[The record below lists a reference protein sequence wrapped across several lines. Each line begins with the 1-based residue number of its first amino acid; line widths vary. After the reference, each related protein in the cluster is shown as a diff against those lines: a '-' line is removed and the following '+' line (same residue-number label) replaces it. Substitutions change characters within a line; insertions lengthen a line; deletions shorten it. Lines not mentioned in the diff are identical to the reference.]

1 MLREADASGRSDP
14 LVAFEKILRKK
25 DETLPAAVPPVV
37 LRAAELPPA
46 EAGRGD
52 KVVGSEGE
60 AAATAA
66 VDEEDTEGK
75 ETGTAGVESMGEAA
89 VAEVSD

>member
-1 MLREADASGRSDP
+1 VLREADASDRSDP

-37 LRAAELPPA
+37 LWEAELPPA

-52 KVVGSEGE
+52 KVAGSEGE

-75 ETGTAGVESMGEAA
+75 ETGTAGGGSAGETAM
-89 VAEVSD
+89 AEED